1 MVNLAEKK
9 VNVASEASTSGH
21 FAVGAEN
28 VVVLDKVTETS
39 WIEGRSRLV
48 TQNHTELKQ
57 EESCMITIQNVYNP
71 FSKMFQKAKD

>member
-1 MVNLAEKK
+1 MVNLAEKR

-39 WIEGRSRLV
+39 WIEGKSRLE
-48 TQNHTELKQ
+48 TEKHTTLKR

-71 FSKMFQKAKD
+71 FSKMFEKSRD